1 LDLHDCNKYLF
12 FIYWNLLLQEILAK
26 NGGDVVMAVIEV
38 KNLNVT
44 YRVLMNKSSS
54 LKELFRDAIKGKA
67 RVIDYVAIH
76 DISFTVDK
84 GEVVAILGRNG
95 AGKSTLLKVLAG
107 VLPPTKGTSK
117 VDGKIAPMIE
127 LGAGFHPE
135 MTGTENV
142 LFYSV
147 LMGRDV
153 KSVKARTPVI
163 GEWAGVSDHMHF
175 PLRTFSSG
183 MVARLAFATATD
195 EVAEVL
201 LVDEVLSVGDSD
213 FKDKS
218 KARMHELINS
228 GAAVVLVSHDMQAV
242 KTLATRAIW
251 LENGHVKMIGNPAE
265 VVAAY
270 EAN

>member
-1 LDLHDCNKYLF
+1 
-12 FIYWNLLLQEILAK
+12 
-26 NGGDVVMAVIEV
+26 MAVIEV
-38 KNLNVT
+38 KNVNVT

-67 RVIDYVAIH
+67 RVIDYVALK
-76 DISFTVDK
+76 DVSFTVDK

-107 VLPPTKGTSK
+107 VLPPTKGTSN

-135 MTGTENV
+135 MTGSENV

-147 LMGRDV
+147 LMGRSV
-153 KSVKARTPVI
+153 KSVKERTPAI
-163 GEWAGVSDHMHF
+163 GEWAGVTDHMGF

-183 MVARLAFATATD
+183 MVARLAFSTATD
-195 EVAEVL
+195 EQTEVL
-201 LVDEVLSVGDSD
+201 LVDEVLSVGDAD
-213 FKDKS
+213 FQMKS
-218 KARMHELINS
+218 KARMEQLITS
-228 GAAVVLVSHDMQAV
+228 GAAVVLVSHDMKAV
-242 KTLATRAIW
+242 RALADRAIW
-251 LENGHVKMIGNPAE
+251 LEDGNVKMIGKAGD
-265 VVAAY
+265 VVDAY

>member
-1 LDLHDCNKYLF
+1 
-12 FIYWNLLLQEILAK
+12 
-26 NGGDVVMAVIEV
+26 MAVIEV
-38 KNLNVT
+38 KNVNVT
-44 YRVLMNKSSS
+44 YRVLMNKSGS
-54 LKELFRDAIKGKA
+54 LKELLRDAIKGKA
-67 RVIDYVAIH
+67 RVIDYVALQ
-76 DISFTVDK
+76 DVSFSVDA

-117 VDGKIAPMIE
+117 VNGKIAPMIE

-135 MTGTENV
+135 MTGSENV

-153 KSVKARTPVI
+153 KSVKERTPAI
-163 GEWAGVSDHMHF
+163 GEWAGVTDHMDF

-183 MVARLAFATATD
+183 MIARLAFATATD
-195 EVAEVL
+195 EQTEVL
-201 LVDEVLSVGDSD
+201 LVDEVLSVGDAD
-213 FKDKS
+213 FQAKS
-218 KARMHELINS
+218 RSRMDSLISS
-228 GAAVVLVSHDMQAV
+228 GAAVVLVSHDMSAV
-242 KTLATRAIW
+242 RELATRAIW
-251 LENGHVKMIGNPAE
+251 LENGHVKMIGNPEE

>member
-1 LDLHDCNKYLF
+1 
-12 FIYWNLLLQEILAK
+12 
-26 NGGDVVMAVIEV
+26 MPVIEV
-38 KNLNVT
+38 KNINVT
-44 YRVLMNKSSS
+44 YRVLMNKSGS

-67 RVIDYVAIH
+67 RVIDYVALQ
-76 DISFTVDK
+76 DVSFTVDK

-117 VDGKIAPMIE
+117 VDGTIAPMIE

-135 MTGTENV
+135 MTGAENV

-147 LMGRDV
+147 LMGRDTKRV
-153 KSVKARTPVI
+153 KERTPAI

-183 MVARLAFATATD
+183 MVARLAFSTATD
-195 EVAEVL
+195 EESDVL
-201 LVDEVLSVGDSD
+201 LVDEVLSVGDAE
-213 FKDKS
+213 FKTKS
-218 KARMHELINS
+218 KDRMNQLINS
-228 GAAVVLVSHDMQAV
+228 GAAVVLVSHDMSAV
-242 KTLATRAIW
+242 LELATKAIW
-251 LENGHVKMIGNPAE
+251 LENGHIKMMGNPAE

-270 EAN
+270 KAN

>member
-1 LDLHDCNKYLF
+1 
-12 FIYWNLLLQEILAK
+12 
-26 NGGDVVMAVIEV
+26 MPVIEI
-38 KNLNVT
+38 KNVNVT

-67 RVIDYVAIH
+67 RVVNYVALQ
-76 DISFTVDK
+76 DISFTVDA

-117 VDGKIAPMIE
+117 VNGKIAPMIE

-135 MTGTENV
+135 MTGAENV
-142 LFYSV
+142 LFYSA
-147 LMGRDV
+147 LMGRDI
-153 KSVKARTPVI
+153 KSVKERTPAI
-163 GEWAGVSDHMHF
+163 GEWAGVTDHMDF

-195 EVAEVL
+195 EKAEVL
-201 LVDEVLSVGDSD
+201 LVDEVLSVGDAV
-213 FKDKS
+213 FQEKS
-218 KARMHELINS
+218 KKRMHELINS
-228 GAAVVLVSHDMQAV
+228 GAAVVLVSHDMVAV
-242 KTLATRAIW
+242 KELATRAIW
-251 LENGHVKMIGNPAE
+251 LENGHVKMIGKASD
-265 VVAAY
+265 VVDAY